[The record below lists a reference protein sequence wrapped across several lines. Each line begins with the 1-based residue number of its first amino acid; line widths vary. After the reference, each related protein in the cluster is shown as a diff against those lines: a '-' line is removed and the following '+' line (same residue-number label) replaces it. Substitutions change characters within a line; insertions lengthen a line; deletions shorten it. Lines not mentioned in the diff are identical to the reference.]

1 MHIAFD
7 LGNVI
12 FNYDLDNFIKQIRS
26 HDDARKIFPNYNEAK
41 IFVQESEH
49 LSYIGATTLYKRLSH
64 KFSHLSEDNKISII
78 NTWNNIIY
86 PDQRMLDFIEELKKE
101 NVKIALLS
109 NMGLEHAEYL
119 RNKYPEVFDVEAIHL
134 SYEVGAF
141 KPTKLFY
148 QSFLLEY
155 PDFSECVYLD
165 DLEENILMGSRFKF
179 NSVLFDLKK
188 LSQESEKNFKLNLDK
203 IKNQVLQGAL
213 TL

>member
-12 FNYDLDNFIKQIRS
+12 FNYDLDDFIKNI
-26 HDDARKIFPNYNEAK
+26 NYNIFSSDEEAR

-64 KFSHLSEDNKISII
+64 KFSYLSENDKKDII
-78 NTWNNIIY
+78 NTWNAIIY
-86 PDQRMLDFIEELKKE
+86 PDTKMLKFIKELKKE

-155 PDFSECVYLD
+155 PDFSGCVYLD
-165 DLEENILMGSRFKF
+165 DLEENILMGSKFKF
-179 NSVLFDLKK
+179 NSILFDLKK
-188 LSQESEKNFKLNLDK
+188 LSQGSKKNFKLNLDK
-203 IKNQVLQGAL
+203 IKKQIL
-213 TL
+213 